1 MGQESVKCCCKSKET
16 NEINIASAKGEI
28 IEIDEAF
35 YPKFKDDQN
44 IKDLK
49 SYISMKN
56 ISISKDD
63 ISNGNINENNDEYTK
78 QPSILL
84 NSKKY
89 NFQKEIRDNELKIF
103 QKKKSAKNLNVK
115 RVKFGI
121 NNSNQVNSDLKT
133 NLNKKN
139 IKTKSNNSIYYNKI
153 QSIYKSYYYRKNIFP
168 KIKI

>member
-84 NSKKY
+84 NSKK
-89 NFQKEIRDNELKIF
+89 I
-103 QKKKSAKNLNVK
+103 
-115 RVKFGI
+115 
-121 NNSNQVNSDLKT
+121 
-133 NLNKKN
+133 
-139 IKTKSNNSIYYNKI
+139 
-153 QSIYKSYYYRKNIFP
+153 
-168 KIKI
+168 